1 VQQIAKDVK
10 PEKLQVISFH
20 PGEVL
25 TESAKRHGYT
35 KDTIEWYDGKIYRG
49 AKPATLVFD
58 ILLQRT

>member
-35 KDTIEWYDGKIYRG
+35 KDTIEWYDGKIYRE
-49 AKPATLVFD
+49 AEPATLFF
-58 ILLQRT
+58 